1 MSLSSVAVTNSLL
14 FWTWQEQ
21 QQATRIS
28 FYGSDKITINV
39 TSEKMGV
46 KQGGHLHGSL
56 CPASAMR
63 TFIPHRWSV
72 GGLSRGGEWLGARSN
87 AQILPVWETDFCSS
101 VGADGAH
108 RQLPVWDR
116 WVCSSPGQPDHHQ
129 SPERPSRPAPHLLQ
143 LLSDEAGVQTQGA
156 VAVTDRTRD
165 MRRSLNV
172 IMRYSATQ
180 WPWGEVQTEVSDYS
194 TTRSVYF

>member
-1 MSLSSVAVTNSLL
+1 MAL
-14 FWTWQEQ
+14 
-21 QQATRIS
+21 TRLQLTLPLKRWEWNKVGTFTALICLA
-28 FYGSDKITINV
+28 SD
-39 TSEKMGV
+39 M
-46 KQGGHLHGSL
+46 
-56 CPASAMR
+56 M

-72 GGLSRGGEWLGARSN
+72 GGLFRGGEWLGAHSN

-101 VGADGAH
+101 VSTDGAH

-129 SPERPSRPAPHLLQ
+129 SPERPSRPAPHILQ

-156 VAVTDRTRD
+156 VANTDRTLDLRHC
-165 MRRSLNV
+165 LNV
-172 IMRYSATQ
+172 ITRYSATQ
-180 WPWGEVQTEVSDYS
+180 WPWAEVQTEVSDYS